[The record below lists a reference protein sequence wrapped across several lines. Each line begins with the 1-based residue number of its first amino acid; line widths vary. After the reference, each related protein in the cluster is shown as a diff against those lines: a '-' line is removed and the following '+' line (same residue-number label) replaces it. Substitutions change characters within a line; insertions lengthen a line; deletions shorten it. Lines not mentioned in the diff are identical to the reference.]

1 MGFSVNIEFMKD
13 KVPGEDRWE
22 KMGLLWDSEGKTA
35 G

>member
-13 KVPGEDRWE
+13 KIRGEDRWE
-22 KMGLLWDSEGKTA
+22 KMGMLWDSA